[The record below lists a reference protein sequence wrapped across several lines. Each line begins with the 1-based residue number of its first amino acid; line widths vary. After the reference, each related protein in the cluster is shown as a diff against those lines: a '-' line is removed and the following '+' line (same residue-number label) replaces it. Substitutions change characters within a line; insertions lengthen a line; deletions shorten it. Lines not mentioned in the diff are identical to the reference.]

1 MADPGQIFKNYAKS
15 IIKMA
20 AKRAAKSFLRYLIA
34 TFGLPA
40 LAITLAVILVLV
52 TIFAV
57 LPASGIL
64 GSAMQTRTQAVAY
77 YQQVT
82 DQVNPQPQASLYQDL
97 EESHLLNFGLLYS
110 VDFFANNLSGANT
123 FQSNAQALGEGLKPV
138 FTYTQ
143 QTETITTIT
152 SDKNGTTKTVTK
164 TTLTLLSKA
173 DTYQGIYTYT
183 YEPYEYTLHPST
195 NERITIDTWRLSGS
209 EYAEDWTRFD
219 AVVEKYTGLTAV
231 TDDDREMI
239 LQSAATLQSGSANL
253 DWMMGVAP
261 FNPGAGA
268 VYSEIPPRYL
278 VWFREAGQ
286 EYDIPWYVL
295 AAIADVESDFNPDAI
310 GPVNYTGELAE
321 GMMQFLPSTW
331 AEYGSGSPFDP
342 EAAIFAAAKYLA
354 AEGGAANIRAAIY
367 DYNHADWYVNE
378 VMGIADSYEE
388 QAATPASQ
396 GGYVFPVEGAVKISS
411 TFGQTQ
417 QGVDFSAPT
426 GTPVLAFAGGTVSL
440 SQNRADLHGQD
451 GNGYIYVN
459 MQDGDVRNGA
469 AVQAGQV
476 IGYTGQPDLLFE
488 VEVNGKLVDP
498 DSYLALASGS
508 GGE

>member
-1 MADPGQIFKNYAKS
+1 MADPGQMFKNYAKS

-20 AKRAAKSFLRYLIA
+20 AKRAAKSFLRYLVA

-40 LAITLAVILVLV
+40 LAISLAVILVLV
-52 TIFAV
+52 TIYAV
-57 LPASGIL
+57 LPASGIP

-82 DQVNPQPQASLYQDL
+82 DRVNPQPQASLYRDL
-97 EESHLLNFGLLYS
+97 EESHLLNFGLLYA
-110 VDFFANNLSGANT
+110 VDFFASNLSGANT

-138 FTYTQ
+138 FTYIQ
-143 QTETITTIT
+143 RTETITTIV
-152 SDKNGTTKTVTK
+152 SDQNGTSRTVTRIA
-164 TTLTLLSKA
+164 LTLLSRA

-183 YEPYEYTLHPST
+183 YKPYEYTLHLSPDET
-195 NERITIDTWRLSGS
+195 IIIDTWCLSGS
-209 EYAEDWTRFD
+209 HYAEDWTRFD
-219 AVVEKYTGLTAV
+219 TVVEKYTGLSEV

-239 LQSAATLQSGSANL
+239 LQSAATLQSGTANL
-253 DWMMGVAP
+253 DWMMGAVP

-278 VWFREAGQ
+278 AWFRDAGR
-286 EYDIPWYVL
+286 EYGIPWYVL
-295 AAIADVESDFNPDAI
+295 AAIADVESDFNPDDV
-310 GPVNYTGELAE
+310 GPPNYTGELAE

-342 EAAIFAAAKYLA
+342 EAAIFAAARYLA
-354 AEGGAANIRAAIY
+354 AEGGVTNIRAAIY
-367 DYNHADWYVNE
+367 GYNHADWYVDE
-378 VMGIADSYEE
+378 VMGIADNYEE

-396 GGYVFPVEGAVKISS
+396 GGYVFPVQGAVTIAA

-417 QGVDFSAPT
+417 QGVDFSAPA

-440 SQNRADLHGQD
+440 SQNGVDLHGQD
-451 GNGYIYVN
+451 GNDYIYVN
-459 MQDGDVRNGA
+459 MQGTVGNGA
-469 AVQAGQV
+469 TVQAGQV
-476 IGYTGQPDLLFE
+476 IGHTSQSDLLFE
-488 VEVNGKLVDP
+488 VRVDGRPVDP